1 MSMISVGGHDRAF
14 NPAAQPPLPL
24 QPGPWASGAPRV
36 RRDASTANNQIPQRF
51 LSEENATQ
59 GDANLQER
67 LMRGLLKSIT
77 SVPVIPRNA
86 SIAPFI
92 SVYTQAL
99 SEQPLQDWLRA
110 KGLKLATVRVFNDH
124 VTGVVT
130 QDGKDTLAR
139 FTTSDGSGWGAVSA
153 HVSAAQQAL
162 SPSNFG
168 LGVTEYPVPR
178 HAILDFYGVQ
188 PPRNEQSASA
198 LGQQLKR
205 DGWPPIL
212 PAQRVRW
219 REQYTQ
225 LTQAR
230 GDATER
236 TRLLNH
242 LRRELKH
249 KAVDDDLNLDQQPFT
264 AEPGSSLARRSK
276 APRNA
281 FVELL
286 ASQSFKAFLAKNN
299 LVAHDDQFRISQGDL
314 QLRTVEGGWVS
325 LQATL
330 DAELSEHSQPHGD
343 TLRDGLRQLV
353 VQSRK
358 TGNAL
363 YSTDTYDVC
372 QALDFFCLGAPKT
385 HAQVEVAM
393 AWLDT
398 RLAPAPLAAGF
409 AQLTPYTW
417 APGALSIADCG
428 VLKHLAAGT
437 GGLLDSFLARPDP
450 WHSLPDA
457 DHRLAAFFD
466 SPAAV
471 AKAQA
476 MAKGL
481 QLYAVAGGQPLSKA
495 IRHQL
500 LATALKLEAGGDVPG
515 RPGFVAGY
523 EVYSP
528 NKLGRSQKALRSD
541 IEQHLQGKGASAHSA
556 PLLAHMF
563 LAQTAPELLV
573 KADSA
578 APGAALFKQSSDDI
592 TLGST
597 AWLGLRLGCALADT
611 LAGPGA
617 SRLMSRTQ
625 LLALTQ
631 LQAQVPEQETLI
643 KSLAARPLLEWAV
656 MAGVFPKPSDGRYS
670 PENYQQ
676 ASAAFTA
683 QQALTDA
690 AFSTLTSEPPTQ
702 TSVLI
707 GQLTRLF
714 PELTEQEIRDF
725 KLKRVY
731 HTMQGSRPPVLLTEV
746 LLAGQA
752 KLGLLAQLTNWMTE
766 NSTGKVQYELPPGTI
781 SQATFDERIKQ
792 LPLIAPL
799 VAPAIDR
806 YVADTRS
813 AQASALKL
821 MIAQLPLAERKAL
834 EVGQIEFFSLRKA
847 TAETLKEDSGD
858 ESKVAQ
864 SKGIQGTLIRYE
876 TGIVTPRFGYYEVFP
891 GSMRM
896 IKRDDLP
903 YSLSLGGEIKR
914 EQRPF
919 GPFAYTREDVRREKT
934 EAFDFQAYSSGTE
947 PRAGVQSPVIIEKA
961 ASDLAA
967 TLQKTGGNHT
977 GVPVPNSFASD
988 KTARIVEG
996 ILGNSFDERRD
1007 ALTAYANQPTNLQRQ
1022 REFPFGADDVFSSE
1036 NLRMVLG
1043 LLPFVGAVADIAEG
1057 NVAQGLKGLLIDFA
1071 SFAATGGVGGARSFF
1086 KGLKVVLPFN
1096 GRAFTMQGL
1105 KGAAPFFRSLF
1116 NPLDGTVGLLKSG
1129 QKAPGLLK
1137 SFLKGELRL
1146 LDTGIYLPATAFE
1159 RCRWG
1164 AGVYGSVAGGQP
1176 AGAQQG
1182 TCDGQELYA
1191 VQKNN
1196 HWYGVNPCTFETGGA
1211 PLQGFV
1217 PQAVM
1222 SQAAS

>member
-1 MSMISVGGHDRAF
+1 
-14 NPAAQPPLPL
+14 
-24 QPGPWASGAPRV
+24 
-36 RRDASTANNQIPQRF
+36 
-51 LSEENATQ
+51 
-59 GDANLQER
+59 
-67 LMRGLLKSIT
+67 MRGLLKGIT

-92 SVYTQAL
+92 SVYNQAL
-99 SEQPLQDWLRA
+99 SAQPLQDWFRA

-130 QDGKDTLAR
+130 QDGKDTLVR
-139 FTTSDGSGWGAVSA
+139 FTTSDGSGWGEVSA
-153 HVSAAQQAL
+153 LVSAAQQAL

-168 LGVTEYPVPR
+168 LAVTENPVPR

-188 PPRNEQSASA
+188 PPRNDQSAST

-205 DGWPPIL
+205 DGWPPIMS
-212 PAQRVRW
+212 AQRVRW

-236 TRLLNH
+236 TRLLDH
-242 LRRELKH
+242 LHRELKN
-249 KAVDDDLNLDQQPFT
+249 KAADEDLNLDQQPFT

-286 ASQSFKAFLAKNN
+286 ASQSFKAFLAKHN

-314 QLRTVEGGWVS
+314 QLRTAEGRWVS
-325 LQATL
+325 LQASL
-330 DAELSEHSQPHGD
+330 DAEQPQDD

-363 YSTDTYDVC
+363 YSTETYDVR

-385 HAQVEVAM
+385 HAQVQVAM

-398 RLAPAPLAAGF
+398 RLAPAPLAADF
-409 AQLTPYTW
+409 AQLTPHTW
-417 APGALSIADCG
+417 APGALSTTDCG
-428 VLKHLAAGT
+428 ALKLLSAGI
-437 GGLLDSFLARPDP
+437 GGLLDSFLAQPDP

-471 AKAQA
+471 AKADA
-476 MAKGL
+476 MAKAL
-481 QLYAVAGGQPLSKA
+481 QLYAVAGGQSLSKA
-495 IRHQL
+495 MRHQL

-515 RPGFVAGY
+515 KPGYVAGY

-528 NKLGRSQKALRSD
+528 NNLGRSQKALRSD
-541 IEQHLQGKGASAHSA
+541 IEQHLQGKGASARSA

-563 LAQTAPELLV
+563 LAQAAPELLV

-643 KSLAARPLLEWAV
+643 KSLAARPLMEWAV
-656 MAGVFPKPSDGRYS
+656 MAGVFPKPSDGRYT
-670 PENYQQ
+670 PQNYQQ
-676 ASAAFTA
+676 ASDAFTA

-731 HTMQGSRPPVLLTEV
+731 HTMQGSQPPVLLTEV

-752 KLGLLAQLTNWMTE
+752 KLGVLAQLTNWMTE
-766 NSTGKVQYELPPGTI
+766 NSTGKVQYELPPGKI

-847 TAETLKEDSGD
+847 TGETLKEDNGD

-876 TGIVTPRFGYYEVFP
+876 TGIVEPRFGYYEVFP

-903 YSLSLGGEIKR
+903 YSLHLGGEIKK
-914 EQRPF
+914 EQIPF
-919 GPFAYTREDVRREKT
+919 GPFAYTREDVRRENP
-934 EAFDFQAYSSGTE
+934 EAFDFQAYSSGTA

-961 ASDLAA
+961 RPDLAA
-967 TLQKTGGNHT
+967 TMQKVGVNHT
-977 GVPVPNSFASD
+977 GVPVPNSFTSD

-1036 NLRMVLG
+1036 NLRMVLR
-1043 LLPFVGAVADIAEG
+1043 LLPFVGAVADMAEG
-1057 NVAQGLKGLLIDFA
+1057 NVAQGLKGLLIDFT
-1071 SFAATGGVGGARSFF
+1071 SFAATGGVGVARSFF

-1129 QKAPGLLK
+1129 QKASGLLK
-1137 SFLKGELRL
+1137 GFLKGELRL
-1146 LDTGIYLPATAFE
+1146 LDAGIYLPATAFE

-1164 AGVYGSVAGGQP
+1164 AGVYGTVAGSYP
-1176 AGAQQG
+1176 ADARRG
-1182 TCDGQELYA
+1182 TYDGQELYA

-1196 HWYGVNPCTFETGGA
+1196 HWYGVNPHTLETGGA

-1217 PQAVM
+1217 PQAGV
-1222 SQAAS
+1222 SPADS